1 VSPKCQT
8 FRRAAVRIG
17 WRRPA
22 SSGGSSP
29 KILGGPGP
37 RASIPSPPLF
47 LLPLPFH
54 SLPFSSILFPSHP
67 SPFLPFPLS
76 LPLFLPSHSLPF
88 ERGSGGITPGKN
100 FRIKDA
106 RRWVLEHFGNN
117 KQHLYEPGF
126 LTVTFEFQR
135 NFGVPVTENV

>member
-1 VSPKCQT
+1 M
-8 FRRAAVRIG
+8 II
-17 WRRPA
+17 

-37 RASIPSPPLF
+37 RGVH
-47 LLPLPFH
+47 PF
-54 SLPFSSILFPSHP
+54 P
-67 SPFLPFPLS
+67 SPFPPSSPFPFPPLS
-76 LPLFLPSHSLPF
+76 LYSIPLPLIPSLSSPSPLFLPSHSLPF
-88 ERGSGGITPGKN
+88 ERGSGGITPGKI

-106 RRWVLEHFGNN
+106 RRWVLEHFGDN

-135 NFGVPVTENV
+135 NSGIPATENVYACD